1 RSYLIQEY
9 IAYPLEVS
17 VFYDRFPDKPR
28 GTITGFVRKEPL
40 MVKGNGRST
49 LRELILQYP
58 RIRYRTHEML
68 LKHNDVLDVVLREDE
83 PFVLSDAL
91 NLSRGGRLVSLEHEK
106 DDRLLRVFDE
116 LSHAGHFYFGRYDIK
131 CASVEDLKQGRNFSI
146 LEYNGCG
153 AEPHHVYGNGNTL
166 LQALKILLHHWDV
179 LFRISRANFRKGIP
193 CWNFEQGYSFFMES
207 EEYVSN
213 LRQLDTAL
221 YNATEGAGRY
231 GAIKLI
237 PDGEIALPDSV
248 LTNKAAHENG

>member
-1 RSYLIQEY
+1 VKPDVGRMGLMFRKIDTTDELRHYHLRMKYDYLIQEY

-17 VFYDRFPDKPR
+17 VFYYRFPDKPR

-221 YNATEGAGRY
+221 YNA
-231 GAIKLI
+231 
-237 PDGEIALPDSV
+237 
-248 LTNKAAHENG
+248 